1 MKDVHRCTTKD
12 DPFYTE
18 EILKSIGRII
28 TAYIQRNHQIVYMQ
42 GMLFIIARLRKVLSE
57 EETFWTFATIL
68 EVYLPPD
75 HYSRISGIELHLMV
89 LS

>member
-1 MKDVHRCTTKD
+1 
-12 DPFYTE
+12 
-18 EILKSIGRII
+18 
-28 TAYIQRNHQIVYMQ
+28 
-42 GMLFIIARLRKVLSE
+42 MLFIIARLRKVLSE

-89 LS
+89 LQQVMKKYNIMGDVTQKLLDN